1 MMIIYYMPVLHENCC
16 VFQISSGNSAF
27 EKVHLFSEN
36 SYPFMMETL
45 MDYFIIKKIP
55 KSNCKIWPLDNMKK
69 ENWLKKHLG
78 KFCGEGGS
86 KSIDP

>member
-1 MMIIYYMPVLHENCC
+1 
-16 VFQISSGNSAF
+16 
-27 EKVHLFSEN
+27 
-36 SYPFMMETL
+36 MMETL